1 MSFLKK
7 EVTPEFEV
15 KQRELWLYPSGSC
28 ISIDPHEK
36 DHGYGP
42 FINGVVQNRETGS
55 RSKFLIELSDYS
67 VEETLLLINQNLNF
81 ELRHN
86 GPKLKP
92 LALQPKKVI
101 ETIEGYRAMAKDA
114 EVSPKEVNFIEENYS
129 INSSSNENLT
139 ESEIQGFNEIY
150 QEETASIFENL
161 ISSHAQKCSDLGL
174 PMFMSVCIPPSKKNK
189 K

>member
-15 KQRELWLYPSGSC
+15 KQRELWLYPSGFC

-42 FINGVVQNRETGS
+42 FVNGVVQNKETGS
-55 RSKFLIELSDYS
+55 RGKFLIELSDYS

-101 ETIEGYRAMAKDA
+101 ETIEGYRAKAKEA
-114 EVSPKEVNFIEENYS
+114 ELTSEEVDFIEENSS
-129 INSSSNENLT
+129 INSSFIENSV
-139 ESEIQGFNEIY
+139 ESEIQDFGEGY
-150 QEETASIFENL
+150 QKETTGILENL
-161 ISSHAQKCSDLGL
+161 MSSHAQKCSDLGL
-174 PMFMSVCIPPSKKNK
+174 PMFMSVCIPPLKKYK